1 MTTSVWKKQIC
12 GDNVEILEQDSE
24 HMVYRVADG
33 LGELIM
39 TDYSVF
45 PGIDLIYNDIHAR
58 SCSIDHTPFGTILEI
73 NHCREGRVE
82 REYCDEFFYLAPG
95 DLSISHRAAA
105 KCASFF
111 PLSSYHGVTVRID
124 IDRAPACLSCFL
136 DDVNVRPDAL
146 AKKFCG
152 QNDPFVMRARPGM
165 EHIFSDL
172 YSVPKSIRK
181 GYFKVK
187 ILELLLFLSGV
198 KPENEQLELHRFSG
212 PQVALAKNVCRYLT
226 ANMESKITI
235 AEVAARF
242 RVSQTQIKSSF
253 RGVYGVSVYA
263 YMRVQKMQA
272 AAQTLRQTNDTVLDV
287 AGKFGYDNG
296 SKFAKAFRDV
306 MGLTPNEYRILKRSY
321 EDKQAIDRDHA

>member
-1 MTTSVWKKQIC
+1 MTASVREKQIY
-12 GDNVEILEQDSE
+12 GANVEILEQDNE
-24 HMVYRVADG
+24 HMVYQVADDS
-33 LGELIM
+33 GELIM

-45 PGIDLIYNDIHAR
+45 TGINLIYNDIHAC
-58 SCSIDHTPFGTILEI
+58 SCSIDRTPFGNILEI

-95 DLSISHRAAA
+95 DLAISQRAAA
-105 KCASFF
+105 KHTSFF
-111 PLSSYHGVTVRID
+111 PLSNYHGVTVRID

-152 QNDPFVMRARPGM
+152 LNDTFVMRARPGM
-165 EHIFSDL
+165 EHIFSEL
-172 YSVPKSIRK
+172 YSVPESIRK

-187 ILELLLFLSGV
+187 VLELLLFLSGV
-198 KPENEQLELHRFSG
+198 KPENEQLELHHYSG

-235 AEVAARF
+235 AELAARF
-242 RVSQTQIKSSF
+242 RVSQTQIKTSF
-253 RGVYGVSVYA
+253 RGVYGMSVYA
-263 YMRVQKMQA
+263 YIRVQKMQA
-272 AAQTLRQTNDTVLDV
+272 AAQTLRRTNCTVLEV
-287 AGKFGYDNG
+287 AGRFGYDNG

-306 MGLTPNEYRILKRSY
+306 MGLTPNEYRISEIKRSY
-321 EDKQAIDRDHA
+321 EDK